1 MDAWNIYTTFLFGR
15 QAWPNFQGQNSLLLD
30 LKVPN
35 SQNCQVDIRHHWIPC
50 LDVATPVMARTA
62 GCKFISPEMSAWG
75 AWPRYP
81 PGSTAVRLWGK
92 CWGNPQWD
100 GTPGCVIRPVS
111 TWRCFRVS
119 QEYHFPF
126 GILGRCKDSKML
138 NPLRSREEPA
148 GFSQEKRRLAGP
160 WNKQRAVTPQ
170 NQWLVQMI
178 PLLLG
183 PWPIFRRRFAVSLRE
198 GNWWMPK
205 ISEAYRECEYSQAEW
220 PVLQDLV
227 GNVSMISRLMIK
239 WWSVVDSE
247 TVWEI

>member
-50 LDVATPVMARTA
+50 LDVATPVWLARPVA
-62 GCKFISPEMSAWG
+62 SSSAQRC
-75 AWPRYP
+75 PLEEPDQDIP
-81 PGSTAVRLWGK
+81 PVQLLWGY
-92 CWGNPQWD
+92 GENA
-100 GTPGCVIRPVS
+100 GETPNGMGPLAA
-111 TWRCFRVS
+111 W
-119 QEYHFPF
+119 Y
-126 GILGRCKDSKML
+126 GRCRHGVASGYRKSTIFPSEFWGDVRIQRCWI
-138 NPLRSREEPA
+138 LRSREEPA